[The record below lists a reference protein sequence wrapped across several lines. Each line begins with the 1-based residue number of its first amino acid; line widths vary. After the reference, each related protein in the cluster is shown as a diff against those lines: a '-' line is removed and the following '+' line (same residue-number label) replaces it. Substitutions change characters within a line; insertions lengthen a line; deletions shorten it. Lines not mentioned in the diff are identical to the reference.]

1 MSIKSKQYY
10 MNATIDLN
18 LLSVFVEV
26 ASHASFSKAARALGT
41 TTATV
46 SRTIGRLEEELGSE
60 LLHRSTRQVS
70 LSTAGAAL
78 FERAAP
84 HVRALRSAAREL
96 PERQEE
102 PAGLLK
108 ITTLSD
114 LGITLLGELI
124 ARFTLRYPK
133 ISVQVE
139 LSSRRVDLIAEG
151 FDVALRGSAGRERDS
166 SLTVRRLV
174 KHTHVNGYASPSYV
188 ARRGSPRALGSP
200 EHDWLIAE
208 PLRRVVALPKNVQ
221 PRVSASEFSLLREA
235 ARAGGGVA
243 LMPAVMA
250 EPLLQTGELVR
261 VLPQWSISVG
271 SLIMLYPSGGSPP
284 RKVTAF
290 RDFLLT
296 AFKGAGLL

>member
-1 MSIKSKQYY
+1 MS
-10 MNATIDLN
+10 ATIDLD

-26 ASHASFSKAARALGT
+26 ASQASFSKAARTLGT

-46 SRTIGRLEEELGSE
+46 SRNIGKLEEEVGSE

-96 PERQEE
+96 PEQHEE

-108 ITTLSD
+108 IATLSD

-133 ISVQVE
+133 VRVQVE
-139 LSSRRVDLIAEG
+139 LSSRRVDLVAEG
-151 FDVALRGSAGRERDS
+151 FDLALRGSSGNERDS
-166 SLTVRRLV
+166 SLTVRRLI
-174 KHTHVNGYASPSYV
+174 KHARINVYASPSYV

-200 EHDWLIAE
+200 EHDWLVSD
-208 PLRRVVALPKNVQ
+208 PLLRVVALPKNVQ
-221 PRVSASEFSLLREA
+221 PRLRANEFSLLREA
-235 ARAGGGVA
+235 ARAGAGLA
-243 LMPAVMA
+243 LMPALMA

-261 VLPQWSISVG
+261 VLPQWTISVG
-271 SLIMLYPSGGSPP
+271 SLILLYPSSRRPP

-290 RDFLLT
+290 RDFLVA
-296 AFKGAGLL
+296 AFESSGLSAGA